1 MKLFWF
7 GKRLATASQANIHDR
22 FTIDL
27 PNHRLQFRPGGTTL
41 IVAFDNAAR
50 PVNET
55 YEGRATWGEHF
66 YLSQGYALMGVIA
79 RQADWY
85 RSRHLIAALEDL
97 RDQGFFSSF
106 ARVVFTGGSMGGFAA
121 AAFAPLAPGCTVIA
135 MSPQS
140 TLLGDLVP
148 WESRFEEGRRQD
160 WSLPYADAAIG
171 IHAAGRA
178 YVVYDSLDTLDR
190 RHAKRLS
197 EGKQIIHFRLPA
209 GGHGVSPVL
218 GQMGVLKDLTRD
230 MIDGSANVADFVRV
244 ARLRR
249 KTLQYRRV
257 LASHAVARR
266 HPQLARRVSKLSIPL
281 FPQSDL
287 PELLGRIDAAPG
299 KDSTRFPTYISTAG
313 KPNMDAMRPHWLDQD
328 FPNLRRN
335 IFIVTYGRT
344 GSTLLQ
350 NLMMTI
356 PGCDMG
362 GENHNIIESIWHAAI
377 RCRMARNTWGAQPQP
392 ASHPWYGSDRM
403 KPMLFARGL
412 LNSFV
417 MNVLCPPRGCRYF
430 GFKEIRYN
438 SWGDR
443 LPEVLDFMRFH
454 FKDAFFVFNT
464 RHVDAVTRSA
474 WWKDWKHEDVV
485 DLVQGMDRRFS
496 EYHTAHPEF
505 TSLLRYEDFS
515 TDPQA
520 LRPLFDKL
528 GETLDEDAVRTVLAN
543 KLKH

>member
-266 HPQLARRVSKLSIPL
+266 HP
-281 FPQSDL
+281 
-287 PELLGRIDAAPG
+287 
-299 KDSTRFPTYISTAG
+299 
-313 KPNMDAMRPHWLDQD
+313 
-328 FPNLRRN
+328 
-335 IFIVTYGRT
+335 
-344 GSTLLQ
+344 
-350 NLMMTI
+350 
-356 PGCDMG
+356 
-362 GENHNIIESIWHAAI
+362 
-377 RCRMARNTWGAQPQP
+377 
-392 ASHPWYGSDRM
+392 
-403 KPMLFARGL
+403 
-412 LNSFV
+412 
-417 MNVLCPPRGCRYF
+417 
-430 GFKEIRYN
+430 
-438 SWGDR
+438 
-443 LPEVLDFMRFH
+443 
-454 FKDAFFVFNT
+454 
-464 RHVDAVTRSA
+464 
-474 WWKDWKHEDVV
+474 
-485 DLVQGMDRRFS
+485 
-496 EYHTAHPEF
+496 
-505 TSLLRYEDFS
+505 
-515 TDPQA
+515 
-520 LRPLFDKL
+520 
-528 GETLDEDAVRTVLAN
+528 
-543 KLKH
+543 